1 MANCIL
7 ILATGGT
14 FDKTYDPVA
23 GSLSFGKTCVPALL
37 EAARCRKGLAR
48 VRTLTMKDSLEMT
61 AADRRQI
68 LAACRAAREKRIV
81 IIHGTDTLVD
91 TARVLGNELNK
102 TLAGKTIVLTGAMV
116 PNAVGGSDA
125 SFNLGAAMAFA
136 KVLPAGVHVALN
148 GELFAWD
155 KAVKNR
161 KLARF
166 EAN

>member
-1 MANCIL
+1 MPNPIL

-23 GSLSFGKTCVPALL
+23 GTLAFGKTCVPALL
-37 EAARCRKGLAR
+37 QAGRCRKGLAR
-48 VRTLTMKDSLEMT
+48 VRTLMMKDSLEMT

-68 LAACRAAREKRIV
+68 LAACRAAKETRIV
-81 IIHGTDTLVD
+81 IIHGTDTLVE

-116 PNAVGGSDA
+116 PHAVAGSDA
-125 SFNLGAAMAFA
+125 SFNLGSAIAFA
-136 KVLPAGVHVALN
+136 KALPAGVRIAMN

-155 KAVKNR
+155 QAAKNR

-166 EAN
+166 ETK